1 MRSLVWQPAASAPE
15 LMAPTTAAAVATLDF
30 ADEVEAVAIDPAISD
45 TAALVEATGMDL
57 ADSANCVIVAG
68 KRDGVERVAALLV
81 LANTR
86 ADINNVVRRHLD
98 VRKISFMPMDDAV
111 GRTQMEYGGIT
122 PLGLP
127 DDWPLLV
134 DAAVLQR
141 DSIVIGSGI
150 RAGKL
155 RLPGS
160 RAAQLPN
167 ATVIEGMARVADA

>member
-1 MRSLVWQPAASAPE
+1 MTSLVWKPATAHPE
-15 LMAPTTAAAVATLDF
+15 LMAPSTAAAVEGLSF

-98 VRKISFMPMDDAV
+98 VRKISFMAMDDAV
-111 GRTQMEYGGIT
+111 SRSGMEYGGIT
-122 PLGLP
+122 PIGLP
-127 DDWPLLV
+127 QEWPVLV

-141 DSIVIGSGI
+141 SSIVIGSGI

-155 RLPGS
+155 RLPGA
-160 RAAQLPN
+160 RAAELPN
-167 ATVIEGMARVADA
+167 VAVIDGMARIVDA

>member
-1 MRSLVWQPAASAPE
+1 MTSLLWQPAASAPE
-15 LMAPTTAAAVATLDF
+15 LMAPSTAAAVAALDF
-30 ADEVEAVAIDPAISD
+30 PDEVDAVAIDPAISD

-81 LANTR
+81 LATTR

-111 GRTQMEYGGIT
+111 ARTQMEYGGIT
-122 PLGLP
+122 PIGLP
-127 DDWPLLV
+127 ADWPVLV
-134 DAAVLQR
+134 DSAVLQR

-155 RLPGS
+155 RIPGA

-167 ATVIEGMARVADA
+167 ATVIEGMARVVDA